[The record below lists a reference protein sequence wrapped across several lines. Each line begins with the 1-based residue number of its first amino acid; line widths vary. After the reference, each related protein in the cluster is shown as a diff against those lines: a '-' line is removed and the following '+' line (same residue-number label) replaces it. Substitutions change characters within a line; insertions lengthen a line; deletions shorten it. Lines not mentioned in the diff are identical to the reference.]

1 VKRVLLAV
9 SVCLGVSPAFATDWS
24 LNSTLSQTVELNDNP
39 FLRAVAAGTLS
50 SYSTIL
56 ANATARTPTS
66 KFLFDGSIGYQKYW
80 GPGVDGAPSE
90 NLTGGANLHYETY
103 GKNNSDR
110 QYLDAGWHRQ
120 STAFALLGQLAI
132 VTNTRGF
139 LDTTTIG
146 GGIDRS
152 ITALDTV
159 SLSAHSTYTS
169 YDPGTGGTPFI
180 DTATN
185 GTWRHRV
192 SSIASLTASSDAE
205 FLHFDNALNTDIMIL
220 RENAGVDAT
229 LSPLLSFRGTAGVA
243 YVQTERGSPALSL
256 PSSVPNASSSGSIAG
271 FITNAVLTYKMFP
284 DTTLSL
290 TGVRSISPSAVGS
303 LVELTSI
310 GAGLTRNVN
319 SRQTLSFA
327 ADASRTTSSGTT
339 SDFLSGSIIYS
350 YLLTKEWTTQLSYR
364 HLHRFATSGT
374 GSAGFI
380 LDPITGIPIP
390 LASGIGP
397 ADSNSIMMVVSRSVS
412 ILPDGN

>member
-1 VKRVLLAV
+1 V
-9 SVCLGVSPAFATDWS
+9 SVVPSGAYAVDWS

-39 FLRAVAAGTLS
+39 FLRALAAGTFS
-50 SYSTIL
+50 SYSTIA
-56 ANATARTPTS
+56 ANATARMPTS
-66 KFLFDGSIGYQKYW
+66 KFTFDGSVSYQKYW
-80 GPGVDGAPSE
+80 GAGVDGFPSE
-90 NLTGGANLHYETY
+90 NLQGGANLHYETY

-110 QYLDAGWHRQ
+110 QYLDAGWHRS

-139 LDTTTIG
+139 LDTTTVG

-180 DTATN
+180 DTSTN

-192 SSIASLTASSDAE
+192 NSIASLTASSDAE
-205 FLHFDNALNTDIMIL
+205 FLHFDNVLNTDITIL
-220 RENAGVDAT
+220 RENVGVDAT
-229 LSPLLSFRGTAGVA
+229 LSPLLSFSGTAGVA
-243 YVQTERGSPALSL
+243 YVQTERGSPAFSL
-256 PSSVPNASSSGSIAG
+256 PSSTPNASSSGSIAG

-290 TGVRSISPSAVGS
+290 TGIRSISPSAVGS

-339 SDFLSGSIIYS
+339 SDFLSGSIIYN
-350 YLLTKEWTTQLSYR
+350 YLLTKEWTAQFSYR

-380 LDPITGIPIP
+380 VDPITGILIP

>member
-1 VKRVLLAV
+1 MKRTILAV
-9 SVCLGVSPAFATDWS
+9 SVCLSVVPSGAYAVDWS

-50 SYSTIL
+50 SYSTVL

-80 GPGVDGAPSE
+80 GPGIDGGPSE

-139 LDTTTIG
+139 LDTTTVG

-180 DTATN
+180 DTSTN

-192 SSIASLTASSDAE
+192 NSIASLTASSDAE
-205 FLHFDNALNTDIMIL
+205 FLHFDNVLNTDITIL
-220 RENAGVDAT
+220 RENVGVDAT

-243 YVQTERGSPALSL
+243 YVQTERGSPAFSL

-290 TGVRSISPSAVGS
+290 TGIRSISPSAVGS

-339 SDFLSGSIIYS
+339 SDFLSGSIVYS
-350 YLLTKEWTTQLSYR
+350 YLLTKEWTGQLSYR

-374 GSAGFI
+374 GSAGF
-380 LDPITGIPIP
+380 PSV
-390 LASGIGP
+390 ASVRSQPHRLGP
-397 ADSNSIMMVVSRSVS
+397 SGALLFRRSADAVF
-412 ILPDGN
+412 